1 MPDQYAPSGQIR
13 LKTSYSCE
21 SLGMPDRLREA
32 RGRAGDDSRASGGT
46 GGLRLSHWSE
56 LIADTIAAGARM
68 AEVRG
73 DLYLKPPA
81 RTTWQLASWL
91 THAAN
96 AVRYDGLLAVDATY
110 AVLNACG
117 AALLRDL
124 HPAPDRCSRCNSV
137 RVRVIDDPESLPVQ
151 RAAAWSGSPRRN
163 QVSGQKLTNAIPNP
177 PCITDSLML
186 ATALLRTSFDVST
199 MLFLRGLFSVAVV
212 LCRIRFSTKS
222 RAAKSETVSA
232 ISVTGWRWTESKHPT
247 LVANL
252 SSCRFHSRPAREDSR
267 IFLFSPAEERC
278 RVAAKVWRDNRS
290 MTRYK
295 FTNSVETPLRATKPA
310 SG

>member
-1 MPDQYAPSGQIR
+1 M
-13 LKTSYSCE
+13 
-21 SLGMPDRLREA
+21 
-32 RGRAGDDSRASGGT
+32 RG
-46 GGLRLSHWSE
+46 
-56 LIADTIAAGARM
+56 
-68 AEVRG
+68 
-73 DLYLKPPA
+73 YLKPLA

-96 AVRYDGLLAVDATY
+96 AVRYDGLLAADAIY

-117 AALLRDL
+117 AALLRHA

-137 RVRVIDDPESLPVQ
+137 RVRVIDDPDSFHVQ
-151 RAAAWSGSPRRN
+151 RAAAWCGSPRRD

-186 ATALLRTSFDVST
+186 AIALLRISFDVST
-199 MLFLRGLFSVAVV
+199 MLFLRGLFLVAVV

-232 ISVTGWRWTESKHPT
+232 TSATGWRWTESNHPT

-252 SSCRFHSRPAREDSR
+252 NLWEFDSRPA
-267 IFLFSPAEERC
+267 
-278 RVAAKVWRDNRS
+278 
-290 MTRYK
+290 
-295 FTNSVETPLRATKPA
+295 
-310 SG
+310 